1 MKKLLG
7 GVLALLLLSST
18 AKADIIF
25 NTFGPGDSYNTGVGW
40 TLGVPGLYQDVGLAF
55 TPAGNTYT
63 LDRLVLALGWVTGT
77 NAVDVSLM
85 TAVGG
90 LPGSVLETWHVTNL
104 PTFGAGGPPIT
115 MDSVLHPFLEEG
127 TQYFVVSSVPLGES
141 TWAAWNWN
149 IAGTIGPLAYRQNG
163 GAWSA
168 FTDVQTALRAEGSP
182 VPEPSTL
189 SLLSL
194 GVVSLLARRWRRCRA
209 DCGGVRNTA
218 NE

>member
-1 MKKLLG
+1 M
-7 GVLALLLLSST
+7 ALLVLSGT

-25 NTFGPGDSYNTGVGW
+25 NTFGPGDTYDTSTGW
-40 TLGVPGLYQDVGLAF
+40 TVGFPGTYQDIGQAF

-85 TAVGG
+85 TAVGD
-90 LPGSVLETWHVTNL
+90 LPGSVLE
-104 PTFGAGGPPIT
+104 
-115 MDSVLHPFLEEG
+115 

>member
-7 GVLALLLLSST
+7 GVLALLLLSGT

-25 NTFGPGDSYNTGVGW
+25 NTFGPGDTYDRSTGW
-40 TLGVPGLYQDVGLAF
+40 TVGFPGTYQDIGQAF

-63 LDRLVLALGWVTGT
+63 LERLVLALGWVTGT

-104 PTFGAGGPPIT
+104 PSFGTGGPIT
-115 MDSVLHPFLEEG
+115 VDSVLHPFLEQG

-141 TWAAWNWN
+141 TWAGWNWN
-149 IAGTIGPLAYRQNG
+149 IAGTTGPLAFRQNG
-163 GAWSA
+163 GPWSA
-168 FTDVQTALRAEGSP
+168 FTDVQAALRAEGSP
-182 VPEPSTL
+182 IPEPGTL
-189 SLLSL
+189 
-194 GVVSLLARRWRRCRA
+194 GLLALGMVVVTVYRWRRQEA
-209 DCGGVRNTA
+209 STVA
-218 NE
+218 